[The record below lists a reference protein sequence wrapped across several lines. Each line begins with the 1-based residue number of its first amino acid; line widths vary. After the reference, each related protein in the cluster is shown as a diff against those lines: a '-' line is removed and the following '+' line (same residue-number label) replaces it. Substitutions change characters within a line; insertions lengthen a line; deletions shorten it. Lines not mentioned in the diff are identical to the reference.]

1 MKAKIVPY
9 NQERGNAIRNV
20 LFVFELVVPV
30 APHAMA
36 DFESVTEL
44 HGKLKALLPKYSEL
58 QQVVMNLGPNGVAQQ
73 FQMPSLMNGCSFERF
88 DNKGDI
94 ALGLNI
100 QPGAITISCGDYNRW
115 KSVHDSIV
123 EILNLL
129 APWLL
134 QNGVRTN
141 NFVLQY
147 VDEFSVSFQ
156 GGGDRSLCALFDV
169 NSSYIV
175 RNFEN
180 LQQEFHSHHG
190 YFKDP
195 EYKIAGRVLNNIN
208 IGVNFVGAKS
218 VVQIQTAHK
227 YQANAMLDI
236 VDKQGVFSADLD
248 GAFEYLHQENKQII
262 GELLTE
268 EVKEMISFNSREV

>member
-20 LFVFELVVPV
+20 LFVFELALPV

-36 DFESVTEL
+36 DFNNGAEL
-44 HGKLKALLPKYSEL
+44 HEKLKTLLPKYSEL

-100 QPGAITISCGDYNRW
+100 QPGAITIACGDYNRW
-115 KSVHDSIV
+115 NSVHDSIV
-123 EILNLL
+123 EILNII

-147 VDEFSVSFQ
+147 VDEFSIDFQ
-156 GGGDRSLCALFDV
+156 DNEDRSLCVLFDID
-169 NSSYIV
+169 SPYIV
-175 RNFEN
+175 RNFEK

-190 YFKDP
+190 YFKEP
-195 EYKIAGRVLNNIN
+195 EYKVSGRILNNIN
-208 IGVNFVGAKS
+208 IGVNFVGSKS

-227 YQANAMLDI
+227 YQASAMLEI
-236 VDKQGVFSADLD
+236 VDGNGVFSADLD

-262 GELLTE
+262 GELLTK
-268 EVKEMISFNSREV
+268 EVKEMISFNSREA